1 MFLEVGL
8 LIQETERAR
17 MKRILNYKYM
27 ILFGIIAF
35 ITMFMVF
42 YVYINYA
49 YEMPSRYEN
58 VNYDETDLT
67 REEIEKIRN
76 NNFLQN
82 FLSLKE
88 GFSFD
93 ESYSRYCAVKT
104 RIIPIVVISIFFLYS
119 SIKCNL
125 VKYNIG
131 RNNKFAKENNKLKRR
146 IALIPAL
153 FSLIIVF
160 ALIVIGLLSNKNN
173 FLTYFKFLYNHND
186 IISYVMF
193 NNVAVL
199 IVFEIF
205 SFIGI
210 YLLSLFSLE
219 LVDRYGNIDAIIIF
233 LIISW
238 VLPIFISGDLMIF
251 TAIRKILPHF
261 DTSQIS
267 SRIWYFSYGFNIT
280 NYNINNFNIMDKEIN
295 NMIKSKYKNICI
307 ILIKILFIS
316 ASVISIY
323 KTVGHKGER
332 MGC

>member
-238 VLPIFISGDLMIF
+238 VLPIFISGDSMIF
-251 TAIRKILPHF
+251 TAIRKILPH
-261 DTSQIS
+261 S
-267 SRIWYFSYGFNIT
+267 
-280 NYNINNFNIMDKEIN
+280 
-295 NMIKSKYKNICI
+295 I
-307 ILIKILFIS
+307 ILISLEYGTSLMDLILPIIILI
-316 ASVISIY
+316 ISILWIRKLKY
-323 KTVGHKGER
+323 DKIEI
-332 MGC
+332 